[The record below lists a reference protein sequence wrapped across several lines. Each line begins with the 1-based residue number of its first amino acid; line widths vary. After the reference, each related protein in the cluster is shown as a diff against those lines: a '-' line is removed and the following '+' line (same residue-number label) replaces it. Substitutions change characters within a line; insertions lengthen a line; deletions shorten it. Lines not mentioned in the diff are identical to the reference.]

1 MPCSAG
7 VYPPVKCLSSG
18 VSMPFKIRTKLIIAF
33 LVVIF
38 PFTAVTGII
47 AFYNASNIR
56 KANLKAEA
64 VHEEMHLI
72 MSLQIALD
80 RILMPGNDYIITGD
94 KKYID
99 EFKDNSKDVE
109 DLIKDVEDTLVI
121 LKGMDTPDRFIQG
134 QAPEVREEVEIL
146 SLVKA
151 AWTNIKEIS
160 QKIFE
165 IQNPIGS
172 IEAARLMEEMDYK
185 WAYPAIRALDEHH
198 EIDRKGQAKALKQVN
213 RAWKAAWLI
222 MLAGG
227 VILLAASIF
236 FAVFYSNLFVRPI
249 KAIHNG
255 ADAIAGGNFKTRL
268 DVKTGDEIEQLS
280 NAMNEMAAQLDNFY
294 ATLEEQVRERTGE
307 LMESEERL
315 RTLTETAGDAI
326 ICMSAPDTIYMW
338 NKKAEEM
345 FGYTAEEAIGRELHK
360 LIVPDVYREK
370 AHKGMEGFLK
380 TGSGAVLGKT
390 VEVKAMRRDGT
401 EFPVELSVSA
411 MNIKGEWHATGII
424 RDITERK
431 KAEEALR
438 ESEERYRS
446 LFENMLEGF
455 AYCKML
461 FDEQD
466 RPVNFLYLDVNAAFE
481 RLTGLKNVV
490 GKQVTEVIP
499 GIKESSPELF
509 DIYGR
514 VALTGKSERFEIDFK
529 SLALWLSISVYSME
543 KGYFI
548 AVFDNIT
555 ERKKAEQGLAKHV
568 DELERYMKATV
579 QREFR
584 IKELRDKVKEL
595 EEELKKAKG

>member
-1 MPCSAG
+1 
-7 VYPPVKCLSSG
+7 
-18 VSMPFKIRTKLIIAF
+18 
-33 LVVIF
+33 
-38 PFTAVTGII
+38 
-47 AFYNASNIR
+47 
-56 KANLKAEA
+56 
-64 VHEEMHLI
+64 
-72 MSLQIALD
+72 
-80 RILMPGNDYIITGD
+80 
-94 KKYID
+94 
-99 EFKDNSKDVE
+99 
-109 DLIKDVEDTLVI
+109 
-121 LKGMDTPDRFIQG
+121 
-134 QAPEVREEVEIL
+134 
-146 SLVKA
+146 
-151 AWTNIKEIS
+151 
-160 QKIFE
+160 
-165 IQNPIGS
+165 
-172 IEAARLMEEMDYK
+172 
-185 WAYPAIRALDEHH
+185 
-198 EIDRKGQAKALKQVN
+198 
-213 RAWKAAWLI
+213 
-222 MLAGG
+222 
-227 VILLAASIF
+227 
-236 FAVFYSNLFVRPI
+236 
-249 KAIHNG
+249 
-255 ADAIAGGNFKTRL
+255 
-268 DVKTGDEIEQLS
+268 
-280 NAMNEMAAQLDNFY
+280 
-294 ATLEEQVRERTGE
+294 
-307 LMESEERL
+307 
-315 RTLTETAGDAI
+315 
-326 ICMSAPDTIYMW
+326 
-338 NKKAEEM
+338 
-345 FGYTAEEAIGRELHK
+345 
-360 LIVPDVYREK
+360 
-370 AHKGMEGFLK
+370 
-380 TGSGAVLGKT
+380 
-390 VEVKAMRRDGT
+390 
-401 EFPVELSVSA
+401 